1 MNSEINDSAHTNIK
15 GSCLCGAVRYEVT
28 AAPAMAG
35 FCCCE
40 SCRKLSGSGHA
51 FHALVPETAM
61 KVSGN
66 VRGFEWEAD
75 SGNTVVTSFCPTCG
89 SPLFG
94 KSSGMPGMVTFRVAS
109 LDTPEA
115 VSPQMAV
122 YTKRLLAWDH
132 LDPALPAF
140 QEMPPLPQEG

>member
-1 MNSEINDSAHTNIK
+1 MNTERNASIYIK
-15 GSCLCGAVRYEVT
+15 GGCLCGAIRYEVT

-51 FHALVPETAM
+51 FHALIPEAAL

-66 VRGFEWEAD
+66 VRGFEWKAD
-75 SGNTVVTSFCPTCG
+75 SGNTVTTSFCPTCG

-94 KSSGMPGMVTFRVAS
+94 KSSGMPGMVTFRAAS

-132 LDPALPAF
+132 LDPTLPAF
-140 QEMPPLPQEG
+140 QEMPPMPKEG

>member
-1 MNSEINDSAHTNIK
+1 MNTERNASVDLK
-15 GSCLCGAVRYEVT
+15 GGCLCGAVRYEVT

-51 FHALVPETAM
+51 FHALVPEAEM
-61 KVSGN
+61 EISGN
-66 VRGFEWEAD
+66 VREFEWKAD

-122 YTKRLLAWDH
+122 YTKRLLAWDQF
-132 LDPALPAF
+132 DPALPAF
-140 QEMPPLPQEG
+140 QEMPPMPQEG